1 MRGFIARVFLGGF
14 MNNITLPVPNGCVL
28 HWTES
33 AKYCCKIGCNCSRC
47 VYLCTLETIRPDT
60 CRMKAV
66 VLGLTRKFGKPNL
79 DGVEV

>member
-1 MRGFIARVFLGGF
+1 MILKPIQEECLR
-14 MNNITLPVPNGCVL
+14 

-47 VYLCTLETIRPDT
+47 VYPRTLETIRPDT

-66 VLGLTRKFGKPNL
+66 VLGLTRKFGKPIL
-79 DGVEV
+79 

>member
-1 MRGFIARVFLGGF
+1 MILKPIQEECIR
-14 MNNITLPVPNGCVL
+14 

-47 VYLCTLETIRPDT
+47 VYPRTLETIRPDT